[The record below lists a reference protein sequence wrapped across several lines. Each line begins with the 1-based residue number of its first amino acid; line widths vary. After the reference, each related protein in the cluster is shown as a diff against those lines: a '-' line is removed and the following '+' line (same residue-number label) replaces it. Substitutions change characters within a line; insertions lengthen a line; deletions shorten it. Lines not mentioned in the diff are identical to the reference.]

1 MGNSMALSFIF
12 AMLVETTTSSKVLG
26 VLISLIAV
34 SLTTY
39 VIFGLRH
46 SLDMM
51 ETMLSAIM
59 GAGMGVMLLGM
70 MSVGAIWILQLGIL
84 GVEIFVLLILQG
96 KLGWN

>member
-12 AMLVETTTSSKVLG
+12 AMLVATTTSSKLLG

-39 VIFGLRH
+39 FIFGLRH

-51 ETMLSAIM
+51 EAMLSAIM
-59 GAGMGVMLLGM
+59 GAAMGVMLLGM
-70 MSVGAIWILQLGIL
+70 MSLGAIWILQLGIL
-84 GVEIFVLLILQG
+84 GVEIFFLLILQG